1 MNFRFDQFYGSH
13 GFWRSKIPVFY
24 KNRKSL
30 VRVGDNLAGV
40 QSCRRREVAAGL
52 WLLPGL
58 LVVAGQPLQDAAAAL
73 EEVLLHRVLEG
84 ELLAAVRAAVVGVG
98 LGQVA
103 GEHVAV
109 EFLLGLGPVWAVRAG
124 ERPVAVAGDDVA
136 LQLGVGPAKAVIVST
151 DQLGGLW

>member
-1 MNFRFDQFYGSH
+1 M
-13 GFWRSKIPVFY
+13 
-24 KNRKSL
+24 
-30 VRVGDNLAGV
+30 
-40 QSCRRREVAAGL
+40 
-52 WLLPGL
+52 
-58 LVVAGQPLQDAAAAL
+58 VAGQPLQDAAAAL
-73 EEVLLHRVLEG
+73 EKVLLHRVLEG

-136 LQLGVGPAKAVIVST
+136 LQLGVGPAKAVIVSS
-151 DQLGGLW
+151 DQLGGLC